1 MAPLRQGLQEVLA
14 WESGRLDPSSQFSQA
29 QPGGDRSA
37 MAVDPQA
44 LWAAIRRHRLEIVL
58 APWHDR
64 LGWPQPLPQELVER
78 ARHQRLAALPLL
90 AGAIEVLEA
99 LAVARV
105 RALLIK
111 GPALALQTTGDATA
125 RGRGDLDVLVDPCQL
140 QLAIVTLEGLGF
152 RRLPGMAPLDLS
164 SSWGRYARW
173 VGYELSLQRGPL
185 LLDLHWDLGPL
196 RSSLPAFETLWQQR
210 ELLTYQGRRLATL
223 GRRHSFLH
231 SCDHGVK
238 DRWISLRS
246 LVDIERL
253 ARLLSEDDRQA
264 LGRYKAVRLSA
275 LVAHNV
281 TRSPWLEAWGQIAPD
296 RSGRRALAVARWS
309 QGQTVDDRGR
319 LAWHPLGRLADWR
332 HALLL
337 ARTPADWIRTTAS
350 FVLLP
355 GSFND
360 PKTGMDLSLPAAL
373 VQRLGRIS
381 RNLVTW
387 AGPMGG
393 PVNGLRGPGAGRWR

>member
-1 MAPLRQGLQEVLA
+1 
-14 WESGRLDPSSQFSQA
+14 
-29 QPGGDRSA
+29 

-387 AGPMGG
+387 AGPLGG

>member
-1 MAPLRQGLQEVLA
+1 MAHLIQTLQQVLA
-14 WESGRLDPSSQFSQA
+14 WESGRLDRSFPSIGA
-29 QPGGDRSA
+29 LPGGDRHA
-37 MAVDPQA
+37 HGVDPQV
-44 LWAAIRRHRLEIVL
+44 LGAAIRRHRLEIVL

-64 LGWPQPLPQELVER
+64 LGWPQTLLRELVER
-78 ARHQRLAALPLL
+78 GRHQRLSALPLL
-90 AGAIEVLEA
+90 AGAIEVPEA
-99 LAVARV
+99 LAAARI

-111 GPALALQTTGDATA
+111 GPALALQSTGDATA
-125 RGRGDLDVLVDPCQL
+125 RGCGDLDVLVDPCQL
-140 QLAIVTLEGLGF
+140 EPAIVTLEALGF

-164 SSWGRYARW
+164 SRWGRYARW
-173 VGYELSLQRGPL
+173 VGYELTLQRGPL

-210 ELLTYQGRRLATL
+210 ELMTYQGRRLATL
-223 GRRHSFLH
+223 GRRHSFLYA
-231 SCDHGVK
+231 CDHAVK

-264 LGRYKAVRLSA
+264 VGRFKAVRLSA

-281 TRSPWLEAWGQIAPD
+281 TRSPWLEAWGQRAPD

-309 QGQTVDDRGR
+309 QAQSVDDRGR

-360 PKTGMDLSLPAAL
+360 PRTGLDLGLPAAL
-373 VQRLGRIS
+373 AQRVGRIG
-381 RNLVTW
+381 RNWVSWT
-387 AGPMGG
+387 GP
-393 PVNGLRGPGAGRWR
+393 

>member
-14 WESGRLDPSSQFSQA
+14 WESGRLDPSSQSSQA

-44 LWAAIRRHRLEIVL
+44 LWTAIRRHRLEIVL

-196 RSSLPAFETLWQQR
+196 RSSLPAAPLAPLLHYHCAIRYEDAPRDPAQEQSFAS
-210 ELLTYQGRRLATL
+210 LLTAFAQ
-223 GRRHSFLH
+223 SFAPAV
-231 SCDHGVK
+231 SPP
-238 DRWISLRS
+238 
-246 LVDIERL
+246 
-253 ARLLSEDDRQA
+253 QA
-264 LGRYKAVRLSA
+264 S
-275 LVAHNV
+275 
-281 TRSPWLEAWGQIAPD
+281 S
-296 RSGRRALAVARWS
+296 S
-309 QGQTVDDRGR
+309 
-319 LAWHPLGRLADWR
+319 
-332 HALLL
+332 
-337 ARTPADWIRTTAS
+337 
-350 FVLLP
+350 
-355 GSFND
+355 
-360 PKTGMDLSLPAAL
+360 
-373 VQRLGRIS
+373 
-381 RNLVTW
+381 
-387 AGPMGG
+387 
-393 PVNGLRGPGAGRWR
+393 